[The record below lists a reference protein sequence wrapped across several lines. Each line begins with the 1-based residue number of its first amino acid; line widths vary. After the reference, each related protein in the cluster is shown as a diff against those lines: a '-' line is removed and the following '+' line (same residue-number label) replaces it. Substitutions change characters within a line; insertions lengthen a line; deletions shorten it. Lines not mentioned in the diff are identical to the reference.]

1 MDGAAS
7 FYAATAQQAIAPAVP
22 LSPRPLKVVS
32 WSTGPA
38 GRVGASIVEKLLEAG
53 VAAPPP
59 HGFDVILLQELSGQW
74 AAPLTPGEVEDF
86 LSPVFP
92 LLLRRFN
99 KFCASRVCVLHVLR
113 VARFAFLDL

>member
-32 WSTGPA
+32 WNTGPA

-59 HGFDVILLQELSGQW
+59 RGFDVILLQELPGQW
-74 AAPLTPGEVEDF
+74 CHPLDEDEVVDF
-86 LSPVFP
+86 LHTVSP
-92 LLLRRFN
+92 
-99 KFCASRVCVLHVLR
+99 SY
-113 VARFAFLDL
+113 